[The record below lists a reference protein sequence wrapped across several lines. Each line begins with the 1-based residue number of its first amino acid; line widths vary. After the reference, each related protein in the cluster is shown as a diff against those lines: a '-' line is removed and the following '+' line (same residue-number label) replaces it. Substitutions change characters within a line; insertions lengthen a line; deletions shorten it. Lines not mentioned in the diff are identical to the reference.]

1 MQLLTWFLLLASSC
15 MLIAK
20 DVTYSSLTHIIICN
34 DFMISRLLI
43 VKHSIAVLQFLYPF
57 VFFLKLELVQF
68 S

>member
-1 MQLLTWFLLLASSC
+1 

-43 VKHSIAVLQFLYPF
+43 VKHIIAVLQFLYPF

>member
-1 MQLLTWFLLLASSC
+1 

-20 DVTYSSLTHIIICN
+20 DVTYSPLTHIIICN

-43 VKHSIAVLQFLYPF
+43 VKHIIAVLQFLYPF